1 MGRSANHVSSALPP
15 AESQKEP
22 LIFKDETL
30 TGRVM
35 LDGASFDRCTFN
47 GAVLIYSGGAPP
59 TIQNCSFRN
68 VRFEFQDAA
77 ARSLALLKA
86 MSASK
91 SGLREVFKASF
102 PTLFAH

>member
-1 MGRSANHVSSALPP
+1 MGRTADHVSSAPRP
-15 AESQKEP
+15 AESQKAP
-22 LIFKDETL
+22 LMFEDETL
-30 TGRVM
+30 TGRVT
-35 LDGASFDRCTFN
+35 LDGASFERCVFN
-47 GAVLIYSGGAPP
+47 GAVLVYSGGAPP
-59 TIQNCSFRN
+59 MIQNCSFRD

-86 MSASK
+86 MSAQK